1 MSTPTTRIAFHTM
14 GCKTNFSETS
24 TISNE
29 MLNHG
34 FQKVSYR
41 EEADIYVLNTC
52 SVTENADKEARKLI
66 RQARRLNP
74 YAKIAVIGCYA
85 QLQPD
90 QISSISGVDL
100 VLGAAEKFN
109 LLSHLQILSEKNES
123 TIISSP
129 INNVSSFKTSY
140 TNGERTR
147 SYLKVQDGCN
157 YNCSFCTIPLA
168 RGKSRSDTIK
178 NTVKIAQNIADSG
191 AKEIVLTGINIGDFG
206 SEKDENFLQLIM
218 TLDNIKGIERFR
230 ISSIEPNLLSNQ
242 IISFCAESNK
252 FVPHFHIPL
261 QSGSDSILQSMKRR
275 YTTDLYKSRVQLIKK
290 LIPDSCIGVDVIT
303 GYPDEDEDR
312 FLETKSFLENIDI
325 SYLHVFSYS
334 QRNNTV
340 AASLKNQVTKEQKE
354 YRSKV
359 LHELSNK
366 KRTEFYN
373 KHKNTIRSVLIEES
387 KYGKTQGFTDNYIK
401 VNLEEEIPI
410 KNTIVPVLLKENKGT
425 YMEGE
430 IIKNY

>member
-1 MSTPTTRIAFHTM
+1 MSTPTTKIAFHTM
-14 GCKTNFSETS
+14 GCKTNFSDTS

-29 MLNHG
+29 MLSHG
-34 FQKVSYR
+34 YQKVSYK

-66 RQARRLNP
+66 RQARRRNP

-90 QISSISGVDL
+90 QISNIAGVDL
-100 VLGAAEKFN
+100 VLGSSEKFN
-109 LLSHLQILSEKNES
+109 LLTHLNSLNDNSESK
-123 TIISSP
+123 IVRLP
-129 INNVSSFKTSY
+129 INQNNSFQSSF

-147 SYLKVQDGCN
+147 SYLKIQDGCN

-168 RGKSRSDTIK
+168 RGRSRSDTIE

-206 SEKDENFLQLIM
+206 STNNENFFQLIK
-218 TLDNIKGIERFR
+218 TLDNLKGIERFR
-230 ISSIEPNLLSNQ
+230 ISSIEPNLLSNE
-242 IISFCAESNK
+242 IISFCANSNK

-275 YTTDLYKSRVQLIKK
+275 YNRDLYKSRVEYIKK
-290 LIPDSCIGVDVIT
+290 IIPDCCIGVDVIV
-303 GYPDEDEDR
+303 GYPGEKEDHFEQ
-312 FLETKSFLENIDI
+312 TYSFIESMDV

-334 QRNNTV
+334 KRKDTF
-340 AASLKNQVTKEQKE
+340 AASLNDQVTKERKE

-359 LHELSNK
+359 LHHLSNK
-366 KRTEFYN
+366 KKKQFYN
-373 KHKNTIRSVLIEES
+373 QYINKIRPVLVEQSIN
-387 KYGKTQGFTDNYIK
+387 GKIQGFTDNYIK
-401 VNLEEEIPI
+401 VNVDQELSCYNKII
-410 KNTIVPVLLKENKGT
+410 PVLLNENKGN
-425 YMEGE
+425 YMQGE
-430 IIKNY
+430 II